1 MKWIEEHQA
10 VCDGDKG
17 CMQCYHIGES
27 LWALSQ
33 AQEHIQAKKNQP
45 KPTKPKPEP
54 KWNYKLGRYM

>member
-27 LWALSQ
+27 LWAMSQ
-33 AQEHIQAKKNQP
+33 AQEEMDQKKNQP
-45 KPTKPKPEP
+45 KPTKPQPKP